1 MTLKNIIIN
10 PDWHFWEF
18 GWRYIPE
25 LLIPI
30 MDEVKDAFF
39 KLKKDKNFIRELKDL
54 HKNYIG
60 RPSPL
65 IYAENLTKKL
75 GWAQIYL
82 KNEWVN
88 HTWAH
93 KINHSVWQALV
104 AKYLWKTRI
113 IAETWAGQHWL
124 ATAAICAKLG
134 LECIIY
140 MWKKDY
146 DRQRPNVIYME
157 LAWAKVIPV
166 YEWNQTLRDAVN
178 TALKDLLNN
187 SKDTYYLLWTAC
199 WPNPYPSMNVFFQKI
214 IWEEVR
220 KQLKEQIP
228 PTPLIK
234 GGQNTILPDYM
245 VACVGWWSNALGFF
259 YDFLDDKSVKL
270 IWVEAWWKWIKSGQ
284 HASRFANKKIWF
296 VEWYKSYFIQDNDW
310 QVLDTYSISAWLD
323 YSGVSP
329 QIAYLEN
336 IKRVTMTY
344 ATDDESL
351 NAIKVL
357 MQTEWILPALESAH
371 AVAEVIKLAPKLKKE
386 QIVVCN
392 LSGRWDKDLFITA
405 PKFDSTF
412 LDFLKW
418 YLISKQ

>member
-1 MTLKNIIIN
+1 MNLKNIIIN
-10 PDWHFWEF
+10 SDGHFGEF
-18 GWRYIPE
+18 GGRYIPE

-39 KLKKDKNFIRELKDL
+39 KLKKDPNFIRELKEL

-75 GWAQIYL
+75 GGARIYL
-82 KNEWVN
+82 KNEGVN
-88 HTWAH
+88 HTGAH
-93 KINHSVWQALV
+93 KINHSVGQALV
-104 AKYLWKTRI
+104 AKYLGKKRI
-113 IAETWAGQHWL
+113 IAETGAGQHGL

-140 MWKKDY
+140 MGKKDY

-157 LAWAKVIPV
+157 LAGAKVIPV
-166 YEWNQTLRDAVN
+166 YEGNQTLRDAVN

-187 SKDTYYLLWTAC
+187 SKDTYYLLGTAC
-199 WPNPYPSMNVFFQKI
+199 GPNPYPSMNVFFQKI
-214 IWEEVR
+214 IGEEVR

-245 VACVGWWSNALGFF
+245 IACVGGGSNALGFF
-259 YDFLDDKSVKL
+259 YDFLDDKNVKL
-270 IWVEAWWKWIKSGQ
+270 IGVEAGGKGIKSGQ
-284 HASRFANKKIWF
+284 HASRFANKKIGF
-296 VEWYKSYFIQDNDW
+296 VEGYKSYFIQDNDG
-310 QVLDTYSISAWLD
+310 QVLGTYSISAGLD

-357 MQTEWILPALESAH
+357 MQTEGILPALESAH

-392 LSGRWDKDLFITA
+392 LSGRGDKDLFITA
-405 PKFDSTF
+405 PKFDPTF
-412 LDFLKW
+412 LDFLKK
-418 YLISKQ
+418 YLISK